1 MSAIFGI
8 RKPAGQ
14 TVPDR
19 ELLHLGEATQRFAR
33 DGLAIQSSGRV
44 GMGFQPYYTHTRSQ
58 LENGPAADDQGSL
71 LSFDGR
77 LDNYQNLARELGLES
92 TLTADSQL
100 VLAAFRRWGEACFSH
115 FVGDWGIALWSER
128 DQSLYLARDHAGTRT
143 LYFHN
148 DKGVLRWATHLETFF
163 VGSSTME
170 LDEDYA
176 ACYLASR
183 PIRDLTPYK
192 GIRAV
197 LPAHYMVFQNQK
209 VSRKPHWEWMVRD
222 TIRYNSD
229 KDYEEHFF
237 ALFKQSVER
246 RTGPG
251 APMLAQLSGGMD
263 STSIVCMS
271 DHIRRSLD
279 PNADILD
286 TISFYDDLEP
296 SLNDRPYFTA
306 VEAHRGKV
314 GVHMD
319 TSFSHRT
326 FEPHNTANGTY
337 LLPGADSSAICQER
351 AFHQLIGH
359 CDYRVVLSGI
369 GGDEVLGGVPIPTPE
384 LSDDLVIGNLSHL
397 LKSSI
402 RWCLLDRSPLI
413 FSLFQTLK
421 HAILI
426 YQNPRWRGTALPAW
440 ISAGLRRRV
449 RALAARDVLTTSRLG
464 LRPTTIDNGISWWS
478 VMESMP
484 HLFPLLLSRLEYR
497 YPLLDRD
504 LVGFLFSIPRE
515 QLFRP
520 GRKRSLMRRALV
532 SIIPPVVLE
541 RRRKA
546 YQLRMPLLTMQRAD
560 ACLHSL
566 FTDCE
571 LARNDLIKPQ
581 SLQSQFALTLHSGEL
596 QWSQAL
602 LRAADLELWVRTN
615 AMTTDPTPRSPRP
628 TKVLPV

>member
-1 MSAIFGI
+1 MSTIFGI
-8 RKPAGQ
+8 RKLAGEV
-14 TVPDR
+14 VPER
-19 ELLHLGEATQRFAR
+19 ELLDLAEATQHFAP
-33 DGLAIQSSGRV
+33 DGLAIQASGRV
-44 GMGFQPYYTHTRSQ
+44 GMGLQPYYTHIRSQ
-58 LENGPAADDQGSL
+58 LDSGPVADDHGNL

-77 LDNYQNLARELGLES
+77 LDNYQDLARELGLES
-92 TLTADSQL
+92 TVTPDSQI
-100 VLAAFRRWGEACFSH
+100 VLAAFQRWGEACFSH

-148 DKGVLRWATHLETFF
+148 NKGSLRWSTHLETFF
-163 VGSSTME
+163 VGGTAME

-197 LPAHYMVFQNQK
+197 LPAHYMVFQNHK

-222 TIRYNSD
+222 TIRYSSD

-237 ALFKQSVER
+237 SLFKQSVER
-246 RTGPG
+246 RIGPG
-251 APMLAQLSGGMD
+251 APILAQLSGGMD

-286 TISFYDDLEP
+286 TVSFYDDSEP
-296 SLNDRPYFTA
+296 SLNDRPYFMA

-314 GVHMD
+314 GIHMD
-319 TSFSHRT
+319 TSFSLRT

-337 LLPGADSSAICQER
+337 FLPGADSSAICQER
-351 AFHQLIGH
+351 AFHQLIEH
-359 CDYRVVLSGI
+359 RDYRVVLSGI

-384 LSDDLVIGNLSHL
+384 LADDLVTGNLGHL
-397 LKSSI
+397 LKASI

-413 FSLFQTLK
+413 FSLLQTLS

-426 YQNPRWRGTALPAW
+426 YQNPRRSSTALPEW

-449 RALAARDVLTTSRLG
+449 SALATRDVLTASRLG
-464 LRPTTIDNGISWWS
+464 LRPTSIDSGISWWS

-484 HLFPLLLSRLEYR
+484 HLFPSLLSRLEYR

-520 GRKRSLMRRALV
+520 GRKRSLMRRSLV
-532 SIIPPVVLE
+532 SIVPPEVLE

-546 YQLRMPLLTMQRAD
+546 YQLRMPLLTMQHAGAR
-560 ACLHSL
+560 LHSL
-566 FTDCE
+566 FTDSE
-571 LARNDLIKPQ
+571 LARTGLIKPE
-581 SLQSQFALTLHSGEL
+581 SLENELTLTLRSGEP
-596 QWSQAL
+596 QWWQAL
-602 LRAADLELWVRTN
+602 LRATDLELWVRTN
-615 AMTTDPTPRSPRP
+615 AMTTEPTPRSPHP
-628 TKVLPV
+628 TKVLPA

>member
-1 MSAIFGI
+1 MSTIFGI
-8 RKPAGQ
+8 RTLAGE
-14 TVPDR
+14 TVPERD
-19 ELLHLGEATQRFAR
+19 LLDLAEATERFAP
-33 DGLAIQSSGRV
+33 DGLAIQASGRV

-58 LENGPAADDQGSL
+58 LESGPVADPHGNL
-71 LSFDGR
+71 LSLDGR
-77 LDNYQNLARELGLES
+77 LDNYRNLAQELDLES
-92 TLTADSQL
+92 TLTPDSQIA
-100 VLAAFRRWGEACFSH
+100 LAAFRRWGEACFSH

-148 DKGVLRWATHLETFF
+148 VKGVLRWSTHLETFF
-163 VGSSTME
+163 VGGTTME

-197 LPAHYMVFQNQK
+197 LPAHYMVFQNHK

-222 TIRYNSD
+222 TIRYSSD

-246 RTGPG
+246 RIGPG
-251 APMLAQLSGGMD
+251 APILAQLSGGMD

-286 TISFYDDLEP
+286 TISFYDDSEP

-351 AFHQLIGH
+351 AFHQLIEH
-359 CDYRVVLSGI
+359 REYRVVLSGI

-384 LSDDLVIGNLSHL
+384 LADYLVSGNLNRL
-397 LKSSI
+397 VQTSI
-402 RWCLLDRSPLI
+402 RWCLIDRSPLAL
-413 FSLFQTLK
+413 SLLQTFK
-421 HAILI
+421 HAVFL
-426 YQNPRWRGTALPAW
+426 YFKSRCGGTALPTW
-440 ISAGLRRRV
+440 IPRSHRRHLN
-449 RALAARDVLTTSRLG
+449 AIAASDITSGSRLG
-464 LRPTTIDNGISWWS
+464 LRPTAIDNEIAWWS
-478 VMESMP
+478 IMETLP
-484 HLFPLLLSRLEYR
+484 HLFPSLLTRLEYR

-504 LVGFLFSIPRE
+504 LVDFIFRIPRE
-515 QLFRP
+515 QLFLP
-520 GRKRSLMRRALV
+520 GRKRSLMRRAL
-532 SIIPPVVLE
+532 IPIVPTMILE

-546 YQLRMPLLTMQRAD
+546 CQLRMPLLTMQHASVRLDSLLTKPALSV
-560 ACLHSL
+560 AGLINPKSLHAQL
-566 FTDCE
+566 K
-571 LARNDLIKPQ
+571 R
-581 SLQSQFALTLHSGEL
+581 TLRSGDPKWWL
-596 QWSQAL
+596 AL
-602 LRAADLELWVRTN
+602 LRAIDLELWIKAN
-615 AMTTDPTPRSPRP
+615 TTTMESIHIASRSI
-628 TKVLPV
+628 KVLPA